1 MDLKVT
7 MGAPAISRN
16 GRHFTRKLPISLVI
30 GLLIAICGSVPYYRA
45 ELVVGG
51 RFDALFKVAAA
62 MFMPG
67 LLVAALLGGNVHDAS
82 LALGVVANW
91 LLYGLSLF
99 LILKEGRNDM
109 HPGKK
114 TYWPPMNA
122 DERR

>member
-1 MDLKVT
+1 
-7 MGAPAISRN
+7 
-16 GRHFTRKLPISLVI
+16 
-30 GLLIAICGSVPYYRA
+30 
-45 ELVVGG
+45 
-51 RFDALFKVAAA
+51 